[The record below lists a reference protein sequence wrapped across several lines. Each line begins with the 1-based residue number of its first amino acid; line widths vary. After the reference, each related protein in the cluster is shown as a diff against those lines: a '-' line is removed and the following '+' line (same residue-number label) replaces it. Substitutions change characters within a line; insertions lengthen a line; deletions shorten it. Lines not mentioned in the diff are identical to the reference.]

1 MCSAMPWGDPSYKS
15 ANFLQHLLHRHKF
28 SYDTFVVSM
37 AARRSSRLPRV
48 PHTAPKAR
56 ESSRVHKLL
65 ASTHRPKKKPSQE
78 EQRNVLA
85 LSKGVFFF
93 SMCSGKLFPQGTV
106 TQKPFSSRFHVG
118 GHEEEGGRGRP
129 LGGAAPLCVV
139 GVRPCSLAGPSGWFS

>member
-37 AARRSSRLPRV
+37 AARRSSCLPRV

-65 ASTHRPKKKPSQE
+65 AIKHRPKKKPSQE

-85 LSKGVFFF
+85 LSKDVFFF
-93 SMCSGKLFPQGTV
+93 PCALVSSFP
-106 TQKPFSSRFHVG
+106 
-118 GHEEEGGRGRP
+118 EE
-129 LGGAAPLCVV
+129 L
-139 GVRPCSLAGPSGWFS
+139 